1 MIWLVGALLLFIFQI
16 ITILFHEFRHPSKT
30 VAWLVILFIFPII
43 GFIMYYFLAKE
54 YTHRKKV
61 RRRALRYVPDS
72 KHEGRRYA
80 ASQPRDGEDAE
91 PDRSRVEPR
100 LYALLNNIPS
110 SSVTQQ
116 NEVNVLTNAD
126 KAYQAM
132 MEAIEQAKCYI
143 HFEFYTIRHD
153 RIGTVFQQLLIRK
166 AREGVRVRC
175 IFDGV
180 GSYKLDNR
188 FLNELRDAGV
198 EAHVFLPPLIAFFDK
213 RMNYRNHRKIV
224 VVDGVKGYLGG
235 INVGDEYLG
244 GNPNLGFW
252 RDTHLELIGDSVYS
266 LQYTFLADWQ
276 FVSNQRLTD
285 SILFP
290 EHDNAGRKRVQII
303 SSGPDAHWDAILEM
317 YFGAITAAKKR
328 IFITTPYF
336 VPDPSISMGLK
347 TAAISGVDVRVIY
360 PSRPDSKVVNYASM
374 SYFEELM
381 QVGVRFYSYE
391 KGFMH
396 AKVLIIDDVLASVG
410 TANMDMRSFFS
421 NFELNAVLFDKETI
435 QRLEADFLQDLKDCK
450 ELKLEAFEKRSRLQK
465 GKEVVAR
472 LLSPLF

>member
-1 MIWLVGALLLFIFQI
+1 MIWLLAALLLFIFQI
-16 ITILFHEFRHPSKT
+16 ITILFHEFRHPAKT

-61 RRRALRYVPDS
+61 RRKGLRYIPDPM
-72 KHEGRRYA
+72 HEGRRYS
-80 ASQPRDGEDAE
+80 ASQPNDELQQPDGVTKD
-91 PDRSRVEPR
+91 SR

-116 NEVNVLTNAD
+116 NEVRVLTNAD
-126 KAYQAM
+126 MAYDAIMEGMEKAAS
-132 MEAIEQAKCYI
+132 YI

-153 RIGTVFQQLLIRK
+153 KTGRRFQELLIRK
-166 AREGVRVRC
+166 ARQGVKVRC
-175 IFDGV
+175 IFDGI
-180 GSYKLDNR
+180 GSYQLDNS
-188 FLNELRDAGV
+188 FLIELREAGV
-198 EAHVFLPPLIAFFDK
+198 EAYIFLPPLIAFFDK

-224 VVDGVKGYLGG
+224 VVDGMIGYLGG
-235 INVGDEYLG
+235 INVGNEYLG
-244 GNPNLGFW
+244 GNPKLGFW
-252 RDTHLELIGDSVYS
+252 RDTHLELVGDAVYS
-266 LQYTFLADWQ
+266 LQYTFLSDWY
-276 FVSNQRLTD
+276 FVSGQRLTD
-285 SILFP
+285 SSLFP
-290 EHDNAGRKRVQII
+290 EHDNSGGKRVQII

-347 TAAISGVDVRVIY
+347 TAAVSGVDVRVIF
-360 PSRPDSKVVNYASM
+360 PSRSDSKIVNYASK

-381 QVGVRFYSYE
+381 QAGVRFYSYE

-396 AKVLIIDDVLASVG
+396 AKVILIDDMLASVG

-435 QRLEADFLQDLKDCK
+435 QRLEADFLQDLKDSK
-450 ELKLEAFEKRSRLQK
+450 EIKLEQFEKRPRMEK
-465 GKEVVAR
+465 AKEVMAR